1 MSLLD
6 DKTIYGAGI
15 WDLKGALDREASGGA
30 RSKVRGP
37 LFFSLRHPI
46 PFFDCKV

>member
-37 LFFSLRHPI
+37 LFF
-46 PFFDCKV
+46 